1 MSSTIVR
8 PRQGVIG
15 CLFAALF
22 LYAGFVSPAGAL
34 VNGTTDTSA
43 FADFTSPYRGMD
55 LAGVVSW
62 NNSSAVAIGSR
73 HLLTADH
80 VGGSVGSQFTL
91 HGVTYTATA
100 VARAPADPGSSSPV
114 DLRLITLDRELPT
127 YYNIRSAPITS
138 GTAVVSAGY
147 GYTGTDHGSY
157 YTVNSTG
164 RGTLRWGANQIYYP
178 AIRQMVSGHSSVT
191 FSMKFNSANSP
202 LESGFAPGDSG
213 GGSFIQAEDG
223 SWELAGINAYV
234 SYYNGNPAQFNQ
246 SYAVSLAPHLD
257 WINSFISVQSVPE
270 PTSAGIALLA
280 CVAAPCLAASRRR
293 AKC

>member
-15 CLFAALF
+15 CLSAALF
-22 LYAGFVSPAGAL
+22 ACACFVSHAGAL
-34 VNGTTDTSA
+34 VNGTTDTAA
-43 FADFTSPYRGMD
+43 FADFSSPYRGMN
-55 LAGVVSW
+55 LGGVVSW
-62 NNSSAVAIGSR
+62 NGSSAVAVGSR
-73 HLLTADH
+73 YLLTADH
-80 VGGSVGSQFTL
+80 VGGSVGSQITL

-100 VARAPADPGSSSPV
+100 VARAPADPDSSLPV
-114 DLRLITLDRELPT
+114 DLRLITLDRDLPT

-138 GTAVVSAGY
+138 NTAVVSAGY

-164 RGTLRWGANQIYYP
+164 RGTLRWGTNQVYYP
-178 AIRQMVSGHSSVT
+178 ATRQMVSGHSSVT

-202 LESGFAPGDSG
+202 LEFGFTPGDSG
-213 GGSFIQAEDG
+213 GASFIQAEDG

-234 SYYNGNPAQFNQ
+234 SSYNGNPDQFNQ

-257 WINSFISVQSVPE
+257 WINSLISVQSVPE
-270 PTSAGIALLA
+270 PASIALLA
-280 CVAAPCLAASRRR
+280 GIAAPLISRRR
-293 AKC
+293 GHR

>member
-1 MSSTIVR
+1 MSSMIVR

-22 LYAGFVSPAGAL
+22 LCAGFVSPADAL

-43 FADFTSPYRGMD
+43 FADFSSPYHGMD

-62 NNSSAVAIGSR
+62 NGSSAVAVGSR
-73 HLLTADH
+73 YLLTADH
-80 VGGSVGSQFTL
+80 VGGSAGSKITL

-114 DLRLITLDRELPT
+114 DLRLITLDRDLPT

-138 GTAVVSAGY
+138 NTAVVSAGY

-164 RGTLRWGANQIYYP
+164 RGTLRWGTNQIYYP
-178 AIRQMVSGHSSVT
+178 GIRQMVSGHSSAT

-202 LESGFAPGDSG
+202 LEFGFAPGDSG

-234 SYYNGNPAQFNQ
+234 SNYNGNPGQFSQ
-246 SYAVSLAPHLD
+246 SYAVSLVDQLD
-257 WINSFISVQSVPE
+257 WINALISAQPVPE

-280 CVAAPCLAASRRR
+280 FVAAPWLAASRRR
-293 AKC
+293 DKR